1 MVLFDPRIR
10 TERSITMSNIEN
22 SAEHRVLATDVAY
35 QQEIE
40 EGHRLAALIP
50 TTAER
55 RGAPIVVPEPILS
68 DAEKLDYL
76 YTVARKV
83 AALVDSVSPAQIEQ
97 VKKIQRNPLLSK
109 LFSGIIPGND

>member
-1 MVLFDPRIR
+1 
-10 TERSITMSNIEN
+10 MSNIEH
-22 SAEHRVLATDVAY
+22 SAEHRAAPN
-35 QQEIE
+35 IE
-40 EGHRLAALIP
+40 AVRIE
-50 TTAER
+50 
-55 RGAPIVVPEPILS
+55 VSQPEPILS